1 MFSSYAV
8 HFKSL
13 PQNGENCSRL
23 FYCKEDQIAG
33 LVYCAEYLSGLYRY
47 SIEGWENVTEKS
59 DLLYK
64 RFLDAECQ
72 FLLGVREKKAK
83 TNMFGIV
90 EIGGALTELLY
101 YAGAQKH
108 PLFSEGQSTNIS
120 RLLAGK
126 NAAEVLDVYV
136 AIWDILTNSTTWQR
150 TADGYVGC
158 NASHILLHVQ
168 SKIDF
173 YRNIVNEYE
182 ASKEAYLCSK

>member
-1 MFSSYAV
+1 MEKTAAYF
-8 HFKSL
+8 F
-13 PQNGENCSRL
+13 N
-23 FYCKEDQIAG
+23 CKEGQIAE

-72 FLLGVREKKAK
+72 FLLCVREKKAK
-83 TNMFGIV
+83 LNVWYCGDRRGFNW
-90 EIGGALTELLY
+90 ALY

-182 ASKEAYLCSK
+182 ASKEAYLCSKWIINS

>member
-1 MFSSYAV
+1 
-8 HFKSL
+8 
-13 PQNGENCSRL
+13 
-23 FYCKEDQIAG
+23 
-33 LVYCAEYLSGLYRY
+33 
-47 SIEGWENVTEKS
+47 
-59 DLLYK
+59 
-64 RFLDAECQ
+64 
-72 FLLGVREKKAK
+72 
-83 TNMFGIV
+83 MFGIV

-126 NAAEVLDVYV
+126 NATEVLDVYV